1 MSCEFTLSVAGEA
14 VAVKALF
21 ASTRD
26 YCREFLT
33 EEAATLTGTV
43 TGEDLPREQQ
53 FLDEEADREG
63 LRRRRFPE
71 PFLERNFLQRE
82 IARLLGERDIL
93 LLHGSAVAL
102 DGWGDLFLAP
112 CGTGKSTHARRWREA
127 LGARCV
133 NDDKPFVKVGE
144 KVLLSG
150 SPWKGKHGLG
160 ENMAV
165 PLQAI
170 CCLERGSQTAL
181 EPLPAREESLLPY
194 TANGE
199 KDRQAVKKL
208 LQTVPLWR
216 LTCTPTP
223 DAARLCY
230 EALKKSKISKA

>member
-1 MSCEFTLSVAGEA
+1 MNREFTLSVAGEA
-14 VAVKALF
+14 VAVKAIF

-33 EEAATLTGTV
+33 EEAATLTVTV
-43 TGEDLPREQQ
+43 TEADLPREQQ

-63 LRRRRFPE
+63 LRRRKFAE
-71 PFLERNFLQRE
+71 PFLERNFLQRKV
-82 IARLLGERDIL
+82 AALLGQRNIL

-102 DGWGDLFLAP
+102 DGKGYLFVAP
-112 CGTGKSTHARRWREA
+112 CGTGKSTHARMWREA

-144 KVLLSG
+144 RALLCG

-160 ENMAV
+160 ENMTV

-170 CCLERGSQTAL
+170 CCLERGSQTVL
-181 EPLPAREESLLPY
+181 ERLPANAESLLPY

-199 KDRQAVKKL
+199 KDRLLVKKL

-223 DAARLCY
+223 EAAKICL
-230 EALKKSKISKA
+230 EALEKE